1 MGESKKLIFPVAFWH
16 LCPSYTAISIKC
28 VPWGANN
35 NKQLLVNALCQ
46 HVPFA
51 PLTFLCTQPTKHSQH
66 QRSIRPD
73 LTRGGGGGA
82 FVCVFVFLTFFFF
95 SFATEDRIR
104 EGIGLM
110 LIIAPAITA
119 KSFGRCTPAK
129 LLTVLIS
136 SDCLV
141 LLGRKSLP
149 HYCCFCSIYS
159 VILQFPLKRY

>member
-1 MGESKKLIFPVAFWH
+1 MPARPF
-16 LCPSYTAISIKC
+16 CPFDFSLYSTYKTLPA
-28 VPWGANN
+28 PA
-35 NKQLLVNALCQ
+35 Q
-46 HVPFA
+46 H
-51 PLTFLCTQPTKHSQH
+51 PTG
-66 QRSIRPD
+66 PD
-73 LTRGGGGGA
+73 TGGWGGA